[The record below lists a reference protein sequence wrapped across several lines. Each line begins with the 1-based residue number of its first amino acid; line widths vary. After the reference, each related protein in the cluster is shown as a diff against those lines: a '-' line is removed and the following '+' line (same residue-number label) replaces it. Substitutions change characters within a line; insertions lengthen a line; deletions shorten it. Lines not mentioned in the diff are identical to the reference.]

1 MNRIDALFES
11 YRAEGKKAFVGFLT
25 AGDPDMTQS
34 EKAVRAAL
42 DNGVD
47 VLELGVPF
55 SDPTADGPTIQEAGQ
70 RALKAGT
77 HLRDVLDLTRR
88 IRADYPDT
96 PIILFGY
103 ANPFFNYGYEK
114 LCSDAAKAGA
124 DGFLVV
130 DLPYEEADELRVHLK
145 ANDLHFVPLIA
156 PTTPAARKKQISDHS
171 SGFIYY
177 IMVTG
182 VTGTRDTVAEN
193 IDQHIAELR
202 EASSLPIAVGFG
214 ISNGEQAALAAQNAD
229 GVVVGSALVK
239 AALAGTDTLTAL
251 VKEIKAAIS

>member
-1 MNRIDALFES
+1 MNRIDTCFKKLRDDNRKAL
-11 YRAEGKKAFVGFLT
+11 VGFLT
-25 AGDPDMTQS
+25 AGDPDMKKS
-34 EKAVRAAL
+34 EHAVRTAL
-42 DNGVD
+42 DKGVD
-47 VLELGVPF
+47 VLELGIPF

-70 RALKAGT
+70 RALKSGT
-77 HLRDVLDLTRR
+77 HLKDVLALTKR

-114 LCSDAAKAGA
+114 ICKDAADAGA

-130 DLPYEEADELRVHLK
+130 DLPYEEADELRVHMK
-145 ANDLHFVPLIA
+145 ANNLHFVPLIA
-156 PTTPAARKKQISDHS
+156 PTTPAERKKEISDHS

-182 VTGTRDTVAEN
+182 VTGTRDSIAEN
-193 IDQHIAELR
+193 IDQHISELR
-202 EASSLPIAVGFG
+202 AVSDLPIAVGFG
-214 ISNGEQAALAAQNAD
+214 VSNGKQAAEAAKNAD

-239 AALAGTDTLTAL
+239 AALDGPDTLGAL
-251 VKEIKAAIS
+251 VEEIKAAIN